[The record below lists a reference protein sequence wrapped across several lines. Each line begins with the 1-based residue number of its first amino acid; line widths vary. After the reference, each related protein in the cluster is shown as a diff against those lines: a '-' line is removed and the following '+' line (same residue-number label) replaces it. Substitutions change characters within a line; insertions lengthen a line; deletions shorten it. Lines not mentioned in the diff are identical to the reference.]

1 MQSPKSI
8 VIINLNVA
16 EAIINH
22 AYIDEF
28 SECGGYLLG
37 KMKNI
42 QGVLHFYIEQIYYE
56 KNLVGSE
63 NEFVF
68 PLLYESRAKAF
79 ADKNGYEILG
89 TYHSH
94 GQYTSAFSDV
104 DKNVLEP
111 HWASDKICLIFSPK
125 YFTFNCDTV
134 FKNKET
140 EKTLIIV
147 KDGKKYMTIEKFF
160 SQDEQLEK
168 HI

>member
-8 VIINLNVA
+8 VILNLNVA

-37 KMKNI
+37 MMKNL
-42 QGVLHFYIEQIYYE
+42 QGVFHFYIEQIYYE
-56 KNLVGSE
+56 KNLIGTD

-68 PLLYESRAKAF
+68 PLFYEARARAF
-79 ADKNGYEILG
+79 ADKIGHEILG
-89 TYHSH
+89 SYHSH
-94 GQYTSAFSDV
+94 GQYPSTFSDV

-111 HWASDKICLIFSPK
+111 HWASNKLCLVFSPK

-134 FKNKET
+134 FKNGET

-147 KDGKKYMTIEKFF
+147 RDGKKYMTIEKFF